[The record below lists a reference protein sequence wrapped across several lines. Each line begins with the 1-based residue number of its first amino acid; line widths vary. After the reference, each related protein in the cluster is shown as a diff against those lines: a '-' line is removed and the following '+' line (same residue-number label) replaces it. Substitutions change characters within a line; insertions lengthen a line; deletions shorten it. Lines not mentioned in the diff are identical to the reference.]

1 MYVLVV
7 GPAYVGLFD
16 GLSPL
21 GLDVGF
27 ENELGVGLRVRG
39 AVVGESVGLTV
50 GDFVGLWVG
59 LSVVGDPEGSS
70 VGDNEMVGV

>member
-50 GDFVGLWVG
+50 GDFVGL
-59 LSVVGDPEGSS
+59 
-70 VGDNEMVGV
+70 